1 MKRISLIF
9 IFLVLFLPCFFL
21 YMTTNHPN
29 YYGQYEESSYLI
41 TMKNFMRLN

>member
-1 MKRISLIF
+1 MIIMKRISLIF

-29 YYGQYEESSYLI
+29 YHGHYEESLYHS
-41 TMKNFMRLN
+41 TMKKI

>member
-1 MKRISLIF
+1 MIIMRRISLIF

-29 YYGQYEESSYLI
+29 YHGQYEENSYLS
-41 TMKNFMRLN
+41 TMKKF